1 MEKNG
6 PASFIRYR
14 TGEVRILWRVLI
26 SVIGYA
32 VIAFLLRFIPIFV
45 SVAVQTGHGAD
56 RQDALEAAKAVVFE
70 HPVWSTVIG
79 VINAFM
85 ALALVWFLMRVFEK
99 RRMAWKD
106 AGLNFRRG
114 SFLCL
119 VLGGLLALVMYA
131 ADVVMGRVL
140 GSSAPTISAMLA
152 GLSVSAVLGNL
163 ALYIPL
169 GFSEELLFRGYIQ
182 TRLVERYGAAPGILV
197 GSVVFTLLHI
207 FGRPLSPVAVLS
219 GVILWSAIGALY
231 HWSRSLYLVGMFH
244 AVMNS
249 VLNVL
254 PSNES
259 ELAGLLVHTLT
270 LLLIV
275 VATRRSFK
283 SSYAAADTM
292 DGGPRDATEADGL

>member
-1 MEKNG
+1 MEKN
-6 PASFIRYR
+6 AQTSFIRYR
-14 TGEVRILWRVLI
+14 TGEVRLLWTVSIALA
-26 SVIGYA
+26 GYGA
-32 VIAFLLRFIPIFV
+32 IAFLLRFIPIFV
-45 SVAVQTGHGAD
+45 SVAVQTGRGAD

-79 VINAFM
+79 GVNAFM

-99 RRMAWKD
+99 HRMGWKD
-106 AGLNFRRG
+106 VGLDFRR
-114 SFLCL
+114 SSLLCV

-131 ADVVMGRVL
+131 ANIVTGRIL
-140 GSSAPTISAMLA
+140 GSSAPTISAMAA
-152 GLSVSAVLGNL
+152 GLSVSAVCRNL
-163 ALYIPL
+163 ALYIPM

-182 TRLVERYGAAPGILV
+182 TRLVKRYRPALGILL

-219 GVILWSAIGALY
+219 GVILWSAVGALF

-249 VLNVL
+249 ALNVL
-254 PSNES
+254 PSGES
-259 ELAGLLVHTLT
+259 ELAGLIVHILT

-275 VATRRSFK
+275 AIARRSFK
-283 SSYAAADTM
+283 SSYAANTT
-292 DGGPRDATEADGL
+292 DGGPPNGGTAHRI